1 MGTSVRCDIW
11 YSRGQSVQDYPAEA
25 IKPIKAAFKFM
36 LPTRSTPGFKAQS
49 PLDKLTAIRFEFISF
64 TSSFFFPTT
73 FVFHP
78 ASPSLNLAS
87 NLINAAFHCYDE
99 SLMKLRSMIDTV
111 ERDGVEET
119 ERSVTSTVP
128 GPVKGCKISYNTSEV
143 TKPVAC
149 TSIPVAEPD
158 EASSIVSEA
167 PQERVSAPFKLSST
181 PDLDN
186 PVPNPSPAIL
196 SSETPLPSS
205 SISSHVEPAAV
216 DPGLCSMPTPVTGE
230 KDRNH
235 PRMTFSCMSGLT
247 LVVSD

>member
-1 MGTSVRCDIW
+1 M
-11 YSRGQSVQDYPAEA
+11 YSTDYPAEA

-36 LPTRSTPGFKAQS
+36 LPTRSTPGFKAQL

-99 SLMKLRSMIDTV
+99 SLMKLRVESDDEKIAALVEAALQALDT
-111 ERDGVEET
+111 DKET
-119 ERSVTSTVP
+119 
-128 GPVKGCKISYNTSEV
+128 NTSEV
-143 TKPVAC
+143 TKPVAR

-158 EASSIVSEA
+158 EVSSIVSEA

-186 PVPNPSPAIL
+186 PVPDPSPAIL
-196 SSETPLPSS
+196 SRETPLPSS

-230 KDRNH
+230 KDRNNSTH
-235 PRMTFSCMSGLT
+235 DFQCMSGLT
-247 LVVSD
+247 LVVSA